1 MDIQEFTKQEKKRDM
16 VFYTKVS
23 DIYEGISFLKF
34 ITTGKPDL
42 RNYKKFLKTEIII
55 SETEL

>member
-23 DIYEGISFLKF
+23 DLYEGISFLKF
-34 ITTGKPDL
+34 VATGKPDL

-55 SETEL
+55 SNIEL